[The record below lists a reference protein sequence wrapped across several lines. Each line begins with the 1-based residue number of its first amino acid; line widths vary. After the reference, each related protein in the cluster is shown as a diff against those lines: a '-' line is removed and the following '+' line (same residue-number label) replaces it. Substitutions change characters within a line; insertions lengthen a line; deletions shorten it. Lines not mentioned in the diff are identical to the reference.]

1 MSWKETI
8 LDWFEIFGP
17 ASLFFLSFTEAIIQ
31 QIAVVSDRNKELG
44 GSPHENAEEFA
55 KGRGLAVR
63 QRFTK
68 YFNDGR
74 WNGDFTVDDGLSI
87 SAPPADETEEGTGE
101 VNEGV

>member
-1 MSWKETI
+1 MQDSLNSI
-8 LDWFEIFGP
+8 FESVSE
-17 ASLFFLSFTEAIIQ
+17 AYTSFWNDNAIIQ
-31 QIAVVSDRNKELG
+31 QITVVSDRNKELG
-44 GSPHENAEEFA
+44 GQPYEDAETFA
-55 KGRGLAVR
+55 KGRVLAVR